1 MHLTVTS
8 LFAVFLAT
16 LIASSP
22 VSAADPLRYAWPVV
36 GIKDG
41 DTLAVHLPGLP
52 PTLNPVAV
60 RVRSVDTPES
70 GGRAK
75 CASERKLAELATRFT
90 RQAISTAHRIE
101 FEEPSWDKYGG
112 RIDADVW
119 IDGRLLSDQ
128 LIAAGLARLYD
139 GGKRRSWC

>member
-1 MHLTVTS
+1 MRI
-8 LFAVFLAT
+8 AV
-16 LIASSP
+16 LILHALVIAAAFSRSP
-22 VSAADPLRYAWPVV
+22 VSAADQVRYAWPVV

-75 CASERKLAELATRFT
+75 CASERNLAERATRFT
-90 RQAISTAHRIE
+90 RQAVLAAGRVE
-101 FEEPSWDKYGG
+101 FEKPSWDKYGG
-112 RIDADVW
+112 RVDADVW
-119 IDGRLLSDQ
+119 IDGKLLSDQ
-128 LIAAGLARLYD
+128 LIAAGLARRYD
-139 GGKRRSWC
+139 GGKRPGWC